1 MPELLMIALY
11 ITGGLVLLF
20 FGADW
25 LVQGAVT
32 LALHLGLSPLIVGLT
47 VVALGTS
54 VPEALVSV
62 QAALGHQG
70 GIALGNVIGSNILN
84 IALILG
90 LSSLILPLKV
100 DSHIVKADV
109 PLLTGAT
116 FMLVVLLEDF
126 HISRMEGAFLLLCI
140 VFYVTGNIMTV
151 KRTSPEED
159 KIEGM
164 EIPEDSGKTLWRDV
178 GFLILGIVTLGFGA
192 NFLVTGAVD
201 LARIL
206 GLSEALI
213 GLTIVSIGTGTPELA
228 TALMAAFRKI
238 PDLAIGNAVGSNLF
252 NIMFVL
258 GIAGLVAPL
267 NGKGISSVDLYVML
281 GVTILLLGLECS
293 AEFRG
298 RIRPAVRGGGK
309 NRFIWVHRLR
319 SGCWRT
325 DRERFLEV
333 RRCIV
338 AT

>member
-62 QAALGHQG
+62 QAAIGHQG

-100 DSHIVKADV
+100 DSRIVKADV

-164 EIPEDSGKTLWRDV
+164 EIPKDSGKTLWRDV

-201 LARIL
+201 LARIF

-228 TALMAAFRKI
+228 TALMATFRKT
-238 PDLAIGNAVGSNLF
+238 PDLAIGNVVGSNLF

-267 NGKGISSVDLYVML
+267 DGKGISSVDLYVML
-281 GVTILLLGLECS
+281 GVTILLLPTVWT
-293 AEFRG
+293 G
-298 RIRPAVRGGGK
+298 RILDRKEGFLFLAIYVGYLYHLWPA
-309 NRFIWVHRLR
+309 
-319 SGCWRT
+319 
-325 DRERFLEV
+325 
-333 RRCIV
+333 
-338 AT
+338 

>member
-11 ITGGLVLLF
+11 ITGGLVLLY

-140 VFYVTGNIMTV
+140 VGYVAGNIMTV
-151 KRTSPEED
+151 KRDSPDEN
-159 KIEGM
+159 KLEGM
-164 EIPEDSGKTLWRDV
+164 EVPENPGKTLWRDV
-178 GFLILGIVTLGFGA
+178 GFLVLGIITLGFGA
-192 NFLVTGAVD
+192 NFLVSGAVD
-201 LARIL
+201 LARIF

-228 TALMAAFRKI
+228 TALMATFRKT
-238 PDLAIGNAVGSNLF
+238 PDLAIGNAVGSNIF

-267 NGKGISSVDLYVML
+267 DGKGISSVDLYVML
-281 GVTILLLGLECS
+281 GVTILLLPTVWT
-293 AEFRG
+293 G
-298 RIRPAVRGGGK
+298 RILDRKEGFLFLAIYVGYLYHLWPA
-309 NRFIWVHRLR
+309 
-319 SGCWRT
+319 
-325 DRERFLEV
+325 
-333 RRCIV
+333 
-338 AT
+338 

>member
-62 QAALGHQG
+62 QAAIGHQG

-201 LARIL
+201 LARIF

-228 TALMAAFRKI
+228 TALMAAFRKS
-238 PDLAIGNAVGSNLF
+238 PDLAIGNVVGSNLF

-267 NGKGISSVDLYVML
+267 DGKGISSVDLYVML
-281 GVTILLLGLECS
+281 GVTILLLPTVWT
-293 AEFRG
+293 G
-298 RIRPAVRGGGK
+298 RILDRKEGFLFLAIYVGYLYHLWPA
-309 NRFIWVHRLR
+309 
-319 SGCWRT
+319 
-325 DRERFLEV
+325 
-333 RRCIV
+333 
-338 AT
+338 

>member
-11 ITGGLVLLF
+11 ITGGLVLLY

-62 QAALGHQG
+62 QAAIGHQG

-140 VFYVTGNIMTV
+140 VFYVAGNIMTV

-201 LARIL
+201 LARIF

-228 TALMAAFRKI
+228 TALMATFRKT
-238 PDLAIGNAVGSNLF
+238 PDLAIGNVVGSNLF

-267 NGKGISSVDLYVML
+267 DGKGISSVDLYVML
-281 GVTILLLGLECS
+281 GVTILLLPTVWT
-293 AEFRG
+293 G
-298 RIRPAVRGGGK
+298 RILDRKEGFLFLAIYVGYLYHLWPA
-309 NRFIWVHRLR
+309 
-319 SGCWRT
+319 
-325 DRERFLEV
+325 
-333 RRCIV
+333 
-338 AT
+338 

>member
-1 MPELLMIALY
+1 MPELLMIAIY
-11 ITGGLVLLF
+11 IIGGLILLY
-20 FGADW
+20 FGANW
-25 LVQGAVT
+25 LVQGAIT

-62 QAALGHQG
+62 QAAIGHQG

-90 LSSLILPLKV
+90 LSAFLNPLKV
-100 DSHIVKADV
+100 DSHLVKADV
-109 PLLTGAT
+109 PLLAGAT

-140 VFYVTGNIMTV
+140 VGYVAGNIMTV
-151 KRTSPEED
+151 KRDSPEEN

-164 EIPEDSGKTLWRDV
+164 EVPENPGKTLWRDV
-178 GFLILGIVTLGFGA
+178 GFLVLGIITLGFGA
-192 NFLVTGAVD
+192 NFLVSGAVD
-201 LARIL
+201 LARIF

-228 TALMAAFRKI
+228 TALMATFRKT
-238 PDLAIGNAVGSNLF
+238 PDLAIGNAVGSNIF

-267 NGKGISSVDLYVML
+267 DGKGISSVDLYVML
-281 GVTILLLGLECS
+281 GVTILLLPTVWT
-293 AEFRG
+293 G
-298 RIRPAVRGGGK
+298 RILDRKEGFLFLAIYVGYLYHLWPA
-309 NRFIWVHRLR
+309 
-319 SGCWRT
+319 
-325 DRERFLEV
+325 
-333 RRCIV
+333 
-338 AT
+338 

>member
-1 MPELLMIALY
+1 MPELMIAIY
-11 ITGGLVLLF
+11 IIGGLILLY
-20 FGADW
+20 FGANW
-25 LVQGAVT
+25 LVQGAIT

-62 QAALGHQG
+62 QAAIGHQG

-90 LSSLILPLKV
+90 LSAFFNPLKV
-100 DSHIVKADV
+100 DSHLVKADV
-109 PLLTGAT
+109 PLLAGAT

-140 VFYVTGNIMTV
+140 VGYVAGNIMTV
-151 KRTSPEED
+151 KRDSPEEN

-164 EIPEDSGKTLWRDV
+164 EVPENPGKTLWRDV
-178 GFLILGIVTLGFGA
+178 GFLVLGIITLGFGA

-201 LARIL
+201 LARIF

-228 TALMAAFRKI
+228 TALMATFRKT
-238 PDLAIGNAVGSNLF
+238 PDLAIGNAVGSNIF

-267 NGKGISSVDLYVML
+267 DGKGISSVDLYVML
-281 GVTILLLGLECS
+281 GVTILLLPTVWT
-293 AEFRG
+293 G
-298 RIRPAVRGGGK
+298 RILDRKEGFLFLAIYVGYLYHLWPA
-309 NRFIWVHRLR
+309 
-319 SGCWRT
+319 
-325 DRERFLEV
+325 
-333 RRCIV
+333 
-338 AT
+338 

>member
-11 ITGGLVLLF
+11 ITGGLVLLY

-201 LARIL
+201 LARIF

-228 TALMAAFRKI
+228 TALMAAFRKS
-238 PDLAIGNAVGSNLF
+238 PDLAIGNVVGSNLF

-267 NGKGISSVDLYVML
+267 DGKGISSVDLYVML
-281 GVTILLLGLECS
+281 GVTILLLPTVWT
-293 AEFRG
+293 G
-298 RIRPAVRGGGK
+298 RILDRKEGFLFLAIYVGYLYHLWPA
-309 NRFIWVHRLR
+309 
-319 SGCWRT
+319 
-325 DRERFLEV
+325 
-333 RRCIV
+333 
-338 AT
+338 

>member
-1 MPELLMIALY
+1 MTELLMIALY
-11 ITGGLVLLF
+11 ITGGLVLLY

-62 QAALGHQG
+62 QAAIGHQG
-70 GIALGNVIGSNILN
+70 GLALGNVIGSNILN

-90 LSSLILPLKV
+90 LSAFLSPLKV
-100 DSHIVKADV
+100 DSHLVKADV
-109 PLLTGAT
+109 PLLAGAT

-140 VFYVTGNIMTV
+140 VGYVAGNIMTV
-151 KRTSPEED
+151 KRDSPDEN

-164 EIPEDSGKTLWRDV
+164 EVPENPGKTLWRDV
-178 GFLILGIVTLGFGA
+178 GFLVLGIITLGFGA
-192 NFLVTGAVD
+192 NFLVSGAVD
-201 LARIL
+201 LARIF

-228 TALMAAFRKI
+228 TALMATFRKT
-238 PDLAIGNAVGSNLF
+238 PELAIGNAVGSNIF

-267 NGKGISSVDLYVML
+267 DGKGISSVDLYVML
-281 GVTILLLGLECS
+281 GVTILLLPTVWT
-293 AEFRG
+293 G
-298 RIRPAVRGGGK
+298 RILDRKEGLLFLAIYVGYLYHLWPA
-309 NRFIWVHRLR
+309 
-319 SGCWRT
+319 
-325 DRERFLEV
+325 
-333 RRCIV
+333 
-338 AT
+338 

>member
-62 QAALGHQG
+62 QAAIGHQG

-100 DSHIVKADV
+100 DSRIVKADV

-201 LARIL
+201 LARIF

-228 TALMAAFRKI
+228 TALMAAFRKS
-238 PDLAIGNAVGSNLF
+238 PDLAIGNVVGSNLF

-267 NGKGISSVDLYVML
+267 DGNGISSIDLYVML
-281 GVTILLLGLECS
+281 GVTFLLLPTVWT
-293 AEFRG
+293 G
-298 RIRPAVRGGGK
+298 RILDRKEGFLFLAIYVGYLYHLWPA
-309 NRFIWVHRLR
+309 
-319 SGCWRT
+319 
-325 DRERFLEV
+325 
-333 RRCIV
+333 
-338 AT
+338 